1 MKPPLHDE
9 LTSALV
15 AVLGDMQ
22 RAIEQLAQVLEEE
35 RAALGAN
42 DSDSLDQ
49 AGTRKQALMLQLEQL
64 DSERQQLGREQ
75 PAIATSLEPDWAK
88 VLQSLRQCH
97 QLNQRNG
104 STVSQRL
111 SQVRQALS
119 VLTGHPGEGGVYSR
133 TGELH
138 ASLRSQV
145 ISAA

>member
-1 MKPPLHDE
+1 MNPALHDE
-9 LTSALV
+9 LTGALV

-22 RAIEQLAQVLEEE
+22 QAVEQLAQVLDDE
-35 RAALGAN
+35 RAALGTHS
-42 DSDSLDQ
+42 SDLLDQ
-49 AGTRKQALMLQLEQL
+49 AGARKQALMLRLEQL

-75 PAIATSLEPDWAK
+75 PAIAASLEPDWAK

-104 STVSQRL
+104 SAVTQRL